1 MDAPNPE
8 AHASSPPS
16 PDGAVPFDGA
26 VAVWD
31 FWLRRLYLDA
41 LIEMDRQS
49 LN

>member
-1 MDAPNPE
+1 MDAPDPE
-8 AHASSPPS
+8 THVSNPPS
-16 PDGAVPFDGA
+16 FEGAVPFDGA

-31 FWLRRLYLDA
+31 FWLRRLYLYA